1 MKYKILIVLLIAWR
15 LWVSTFTKHGDLHN
29 GWNWA
34 GNASK
39 LGLVDFYDLPRSV
52 FWPQSRPNQPAGSVY
67 LYTLSYQLNDF
78 GNKLFWQLNLKIPFF
93 PSTLVWWWQRWGDV
107 VSLKLPS
114 VLGDIALFAAII
126 KIGKSSKVSQLVGLV
141 YLLNPPLWY
150 NSALWG
156 QNDCIVAAL
165 AVWSLIFLF
174 EKRLVLSGF
183 LLGTSLVTKASWS
196 PALIVFTIYAIRK
209 FPKNFWTYLASVGA
223 SSLLLFF
230 PFHPR
235 LDLPFWLTKLYLNR
249 ILPGES
255 PFITVNAFNFWHV
268 FFPIDLVP
276 DTSLFLTIPANI
288 ISVFLLLL
296 IFAVTLRSIWKNPSE
311 HNLVSQ
317 LLIVYFG
324 FFLFSVR
331 MHERYM
337 YPLFPLMSWLIVIGR
352 KIWIQYAVLSF
363 TFLANQYNMWFAPTM
378 PFAIALYTPIFTK
391 ALSVI
396 NLFTWF
402 TLWPKK
408 SSS

>member
-39 LGLVDFYDLPRSV
+39 LGLVDFYDLPR
-52 FWPQSRPNQPAGSVY
+52 
-67 LYTLSYQLNDF
+67 
-78 GNKLFWQLNLKIPFF
+78 
-93 PSTLVWWWQRWGDV
+93 
-107 VSLKLPS
+107 S

-255 PFITVNAFNFWHV
+255 PFITF
-268 FFPIDLVP
+268 
-276 DTSLFLTIPANI
+276 
-288 ISVFLLLL
+288 
-296 IFAVTLRSIWKNPSE
+296 
-311 HNLVSQ
+311 
-317 LLIVYFG
+317 
-324 FFLFSVR
+324 
-331 MHERYM
+331 
-337 YPLFPLMSWLIVIGR
+337 
-352 KIWIQYAVLSF
+352 
-363 TFLANQYNMWFAPTM
+363 
-378 PFAIALYTPIFTK
+378 
-391 ALSVI
+391 
-396 NLFTWF
+396 
-402 TLWPKK
+402 
-408 SSS
+408 

>member
-1 MKYKILIVLLIAWR
+1 MKYKILIVLLVIFR
-15 LWVSTFTKHGDLHN
+15 LWVTTYTKHGDLHN

-34 GNASK
+34 GNVSK
-39 LGLVDFYDLPRSV
+39 LGVVDFYELPRSV

-67 LYTLSYQLNDF
+67 LYAFSYQLNEF
-78 GNKLFWQLNLKIPFF
+78 NNKFFWQLNLKVPFF
-93 PSTLVWWWQRWGDV
+93 PSSLVWWWQRWGDV

-114 VLGDIALFAAII
+114 VVGDLALFFAIL
-126 KIGKSSKVSQLVGLV
+126 KIGKFNKLSKIVGLA

-165 AVWSLIFLF
+165 AIWSLIFLF
-174 EKRLVLSGF
+174 EKRLVLSGA
-183 LLGTSLVTKASWS
+183 LLGASLITKASWS
-196 PALIVFTIYAIRK
+196 PALLVYLVFAVRK
-209 FPKNFWTYLASVGA
+209 FPKKFWLFPVSVGI
-223 SSLLLFF
+223 SSLLLFA

-235 LDLPFWLTKLYLNR
+235 LDLPVWLTRLYLER

-255 PFITVNAFNFWHV
+255 AFITVNAFNFWHV
-268 FFPIDLVP
+268 FFPIDRVP
-276 DTSLFLTIPANI
+276 DTTPFLGIPANI
-288 ISVFLLLL
+288 FSIVLLLL
-296 IFAVTLRSIWKNPSE
+296 LFTVTLRSVWKNPTE
-311 HNLVSQ
+311 QNLVNQ
-317 LLIVYFG
+317 MLIVYFG
-324 FFLFSVR
+324 FFLFSIR

-337 YPLFPLMSWLIVIGR
+337 YPLFPLLSWLLVTGR
-352 KIWIQYAVLSF
+352 KIWIQYVVLSF

-378 PFAIALYTPIFTK
+378 LFFISLYTPLFTK

-396 NLFTWF
+396 NLFTWM